1 MYKLLHIMCEDSH
14 HYEINVFVS
23 GIIKANMKHL
33 LTVHVCIISNFLCNI
48 HAIDNWLCNK
58 CIISNT
64 LNIHLL
70 HIYCWNDC
78 MFPFLH
84 VKS

>member
-33 LTVHVCIISNFLCNI
+33 LTVHVCVISNFLCNI
-48 HAIDNWLCNK
+48 HAIDN
-58 CIISNT
+58 
-64 LNIHLL
+64 
-70 HIYCWNDC
+70 
-78 MFPFLH
+78 
-84 VKS
+84 